1 MFVVT
6 AFQELMPSKRLT
18 AMRMTWSASK
28 KKIDAMKTM
37 TNTMMVVT
45 VVSLRVG
52 QVTFCPSARTSC
64 RNLKG
69 LIRAIAESKN
79 HSPPE
84 FKDETDQRFLL
95 GITFAAE
102 VRYRAACDGAYL
114 LPARRSVKTEGGNKL
129 KHLPACRS
137 IFGPGRSGG
146 TRTPNPRFWR
156 PVL

>member
-1 MFVVT
+1 
-6 AFQELMPSKRLT
+6 
-18 AMRMTWSASK
+18 
-28 KKIDAMKTM
+28 MKTM

-79 HSPPE
+79 HSPPKL
-84 FKDETDQRFLL
+84 KDETDQRFLL

-102 VRYRAACDGAYL
+102 VRHRAACDGAYL
-114 LPARRSVKTEGGNKL
+114 LPARRSVKTDGGDKL
-129 KHLPACRS
+129 KRLQARGPVSGLAGVEGLEPPTPG
-137 IFGPGRSGG
+137 FGDRCSSH
-146 TRTPNPRFWR
+146 
-156 PVL
+156 